1 MVISFLQRHPKIAAG
16 HIIAEDNLGAMLIEI
31 LELYG
36 TRFNFDRVGIALD
49 DGGFYFDKINYE
61 RINQRVWKR
70 ICIRDPN
77 DANNNIA
84 KASHQS
90 DNIIKVFG
98 DAFRELTTR
107 CYLVHAKIKAGE
119 TAPWGTKCAS
129 ILDAIIE
136 RPQVVVRERLQGL
149 WRENMSDVIQQ
160 LDSRPPV
167 DAPPPKKPNRQERRA
182 MDKRAKDRAREKR
195 KNDNT
200 QNDNAEPAIIIPP
213 PPRSPAKKKAPTS
226 VDSTGTRDMPILVDE
241 SLNSPSPRVAIR
253 PPPSP
258 AKNRNSPA
266 NGVDSAADNL
276 QATGSISGVSRNIV
290 QID

>member
-49 DGGFYFDKINYE
+49 DGGFYFDKLNYE
-61 RINQRVWKR
+61 RINQHIWKR

-77 DANNNIA
+77 DPNNNIA

-90 DNIIKVFG
+90 ENIIKVFG
-98 DAFRELTTR
+98 EAFRELTTR
-107 CYLVHAKIKAGE
+107 CYLLHTKIKAGE
-119 TAPWGTKCAS
+119 TAPWGTRCGS

-136 RPQVVVRERLQGL
+136 RPQQVIVRERLKGL
-149 WRENMSDVIQQ
+149 WRENMSEVIQQ

-167 DAPPPKKPNRQERRA
+167 DPPTPKKPNRRERRA

-195 KNDNT
+195 KNDAAK
-200 QNDNAEPAIIIPP
+200 NDNTKPAIIIPP
-213 PPRSPAKKKAPTS
+213 PRRSPAKKKTPTA

-241 SLNSPSPRVAIR
+241 SSNSPSPRFATR
-253 PPPSP
+253 PPSP
-258 AKNRNSPA
+258 AKN
-266 NGVDSAADNL
+266 
-276 QATGSISGVSRNIV
+276 
-290 QID
+290 